1 MTMLS
6 QAQITEIRMPDG
18 RVISLVDWTDRPL
31 YSTLDIEDGANDPLY
46 TLFGYLSGDPVQ
58 SSSNITNRRTSTDR
72 DTNIEQPG
80 GLASTEELL
89 IYSVKPEFF
98 QLCDHGH
105 GSPLTYGDSDDWD
118 IFGGIPPFLPLVE
131 SQNLKL
137 LQRLLLL
144 RLRVSK
150 KYYMEAG
157 LGYYNTGF
165 GVDSTGASGSTN
177 HLVGNNGSPGA
188 YAARPVVIPVH
199 VGGQEKYAVEIVNP
213 SGTVIDFADST
224 GADYDTDHPV
234 ITCRVYLDGLYKRP
248 TG

>member
-1 MTMLS
+1 MTMLA

-18 RVISLVDWTDRPL
+18 RTISLVDWTDRPM
-31 YSTLDIEDGANDPLY
+31 YSTLDIEGGANDPLY

-58 SSSNITNRRTSTDR
+58 SSSNVTNRRTSSDR
-72 DTNIEQPG
+72 DTNIEQAG

-98 QLCDHGH
+98 QLTDTGTPI
-105 GSPLTYGDSDDWD
+105 GNSDNWT
-118 IFGGIPPFLPLVE
+118 IVSATPTLLPNVE
-131 SQNLKL
+131 PQILKQL
-137 LQRLLLL
+137 HRLLLL

-157 LGYYNTGF
+157 LGYYATGF
-165 GVDSTGASGSTN
+165 GVDVASGSAARGIAN
-177 HLVGNNGSPGA
+177 SGSPGA

-213 SGTVIDFADST
+213 AGVPVLFTNAAGAAYVAGTQAV
-224 GADYDTDHPV
+224 V
-234 ITCRVYLDGLYKRP
+234 TCRVHLDGLYKRP